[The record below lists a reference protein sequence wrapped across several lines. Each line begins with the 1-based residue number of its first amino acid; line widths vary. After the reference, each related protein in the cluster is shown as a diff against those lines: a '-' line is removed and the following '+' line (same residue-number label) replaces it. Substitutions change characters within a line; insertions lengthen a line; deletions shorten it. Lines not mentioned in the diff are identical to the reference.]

1 VTAARYA
8 GVNAAA
14 RLAVACPFCVMSTT
28 SRRPSRLARQSS
40 NGTIND
46 VVLFSV
52 PPPMKG

>member
-1 VTAARYA
+1 MTAARYA